1 MDTTPRPAGADAH
14 SPDPLAGHPALTRRL
29 TRRGVDCTRAAG
41 ESEDHRSSRLETAVM
56 ALFRDRGG
64 DDAFEVLHSLSCGV
78 LLRSITFGLRGTA
91 VGVDP
96 AEVLQDTFVNIY
108 RYAAGF
114 RDQHAGSFRAWAR
127 TIAHNVGRQHLGR
140 RRHSSLQ
147 SLPEYLQEPAD
158 SSANPALLVSGEED
172 CAALRRTWVLLLLQY
187 AAAYRELSPR
197 DRQALTLV
205 EVEGLSYIETCE
217 RLGVGMSNMKMIM
230 FRARSRIRARIEGAM
245 VRGAEA
251 APAQR
256 RAG

>member
-1 MDTTPRPAGADAH
+1 MR
-14 SPDPLAGHPALTRRL
+14 RRL
-29 TRRGVDCTRAAG
+29 ARRGVDLARAEG
-41 ESEDHRSSRLETAVM
+41 EGEDHRRARLETAVM

-64 DDAFEVLHSLSCGV
+64 DDAFEVLHALSHTT

-114 RDQHAGSFRAWAR
+114 RDRHAGSFRAWAR

-140 RRHSSLQ
+140 RRHGSLQ
-147 SLPEYLQEPAD
+147 SLPESLQEPAD
-158 SSANPALLVSGEED
+158 SRANPALLAAGEEER
-172 CAALRRTWVLLLLQY
+172 AGLRKAWVLLLLQY
-187 AAAYRELSPR
+187 AAAFRDLSAR
-197 DRQALTLV
+197 DRLALTLV
-205 EVEGLSYIETCE
+205 EVDGLSYTEACE

-230 FRARSRIRARIEGAM
+230 FRARKRIRARIEGAM

-251 APAQR
+251 APPRR